1 MSVKYLELLETLS
14 AHGVDFIVVGGVAAV
29 LEGAPVS
36 TLDLD
41 ILYDTRPDNL
51 ERLLAALRALGARFR
66 DPAGRDLRP
75 DLERLRTLRMG
86 LLHTDLGPLDILARI
101 GEDEAFGDLLEAS
114 VECRVGNLRLHV
126 LGLAK
131 LIEIK
136 ETTGRD
142 KDRAILPVLRR
153 TLELRGE

>member
-1 MSVKYLELLETLS
+1 MGANYFELLETLA
-14 AHGVDFIVVGGVAAV
+14 AHEVDFIVVGGVAAV
-29 LEGAPVS
+29 LEGAPVT

-41 ILYDTRPDNL
+41 ILYDTRSDNL
-51 ERLLAALRALGARFR
+51 ERLLAALRDLHARFR
-66 DPAGRDLRP
+66 DPAEREIHP

-86 LLHTDLGPLDILARI
+86 LLHTDLGPLDILSRI
-101 GEDEAFGDLLEAS
+101 GDDEAFGELLEAS
-114 VECRVGNLRLHV
+114 VEHRVGDLRLRV
-126 LGLAK
+126 LSLAK

-136 ETTGRD
+136 EQTGRD